1 MVAEILT
8 FFTLIFWS
16 IAVVKLL
23 DYIEANE
30 QAIAFFLHLFVL
42 ASNGWVQSLGG
53 LYVWVDARKWKELH
67 LSSL

>member
-53 LYVWVDARKWKELH
+53 LYI
-67 LSSL
+67 

>member
-1 MVAEILT
+1 MLT
-8 FFTLIFWS
+8 FFTLIFLS

-42 ASNGWVQSLGG
+42 ASCNGWVRSLG
-53 LYVWVDARKWKELH
+53 ARKWRELH

>member
-1 MVAEILT
+1 MLAEMLT
-8 FFTLIFWS
+8 YFTLIFWS

-42 ASNGWVQSLGG
+42 ASRNGWVQSLGG
-53 LYVWVDARKWKELH
+53 LYI
-67 LSSL
+67 